1 VQHTPLEGQPV
12 VITNGHYLAYL
23 LRIWQIKDAEQ
34 LIWRAS
40 LEDPHTGERQ
50 GFATFEA
57 LIHFLLERIHNET
70 LEKEVGQDYY

>member
-1 VQHTPLEGQPV
+1 MVATKGS
-12 VITNGHYLAYL
+12 YLAYL

-34 LIWRAS
+34 LTWRAS

-57 LIHFLLERIHNET
+57 LIEFLLERIHKDT
-70 LEKEVGQDYY
+70 YEKELDRDYNRDK